1 MNRPDVTTGGAM
13 PLAECSYTIEG
24 QTCLFETQEMSEY
37 QIIAVI
43 AAFVFL
49 YCLIASR
56 LESTRFSGAL
66 VYVACGLAL
75 GPFGL
80 QLVDLDVD
88 GKEIKRI
95 AEITLAVVLFIDS
108 AGAKLPVLIH
118 VKRLPGRL
126 LLVGLPLTILLGYIF
141 GLLVYSDLPWVSL
154 ALLATMLAPTD
165 AALGT
170 AVVSNEAVPSSVR
183 QGLNAE
189 SGFND
194 GICVPVLLL
203 FLSLAGGAVEGS
215 VTEQMVH
222 LLLEEVGI
230 GALVGIPF
238 AVIGSST
245 VKLSI
250 RNGWI
255 SGSWI
260 HIPMVA
266 LALLCFATAQ
276 RLGGSG
282 FIAAFVGGM
291 TFGALIKE
299 EEKESLLEGAE
310 SASDVLSMITWF
322 VFGAVFIGDSLRNP
336 DWQAV
341 TYAVL
346 SLTVIRMAPVFLC
359 VSGLGMQWDTKLFV
373 GWFGPRGL
381 ASIVFI
387 VMVKEANVAGADIL
401 LEAVTWTI
409 LLSVIAHG
417 ITANP
422 LAKIYASRVASRD
435 GAI

>member
-1 MNRPDVTTGGAM
+1 
-13 PLAECSYTIEG
+13 
-24 QTCLFETQEMSEY
+24 MSEY
-37 QIIAVI
+37 QIIAVF

-56 LESTRFSGAL
+56 LERTRFSGAL
-66 VYVACGLAL
+66 VYVVCGLVL
-75 GPFGL
+75 GPFGF

-88 GKEIKRI
+88 GEAIKTI
-95 AEITLAVVLFIDS
+95 AEITLAVVLFSDS
-108 AGAKLPVLIH
+108 TGANLSVLRQA
-118 VKRLPGRL
+118 KRLPARL
-126 LLVGLPLTILLGYIF
+126 LLIGLPLTILLGYFF

-165 AALGT
+165 AALGK
-170 AVVSNEAVPSSVR
+170 AVVSNDAVPSSVR
-183 QGLNAE
+183 QGLNVE

-203 FLSLAGGAVEGS
+203 FLALAGGS
-215 VTEQMVH
+215 VDGLITTQMVH
-222 LLLEEVGI
+222 LMLEEIGI

-238 AVIGSST
+238 AVIGGSALKFSM
-245 VKLSI
+245 
-250 RNGWI
+250 RNGWT
-255 SGSWI
+255 SGSWT
-260 HIPMVA
+260 HIPVVA

-276 RLGGSG
+276 WLGGSG
-282 FIAAFVGGM
+282 FIASFVGGL

-299 EEKESLLEGAE
+299 EKKEALLEGAE
-310 SASDVLSMITWF
+310 STSDVLAMITWF
-322 VFGAVFIGDSLRNP
+322 VFGAVFIGESLRHP

-341 TYAVL
+341 TYAIL
-346 SLTVIRMAPVFLC
+346 SLTVIRMAPVFLGL
-359 VSGLGMQWDTKLFV
+359 SGLGMQWDTKLFL

-387 VMVKEANVAGADIL
+387 VMVKQAGVAGADTLI
-401 LEAVTWTI
+401 EAVTWTV

-422 LAKIYASRVASRD
+422 LAKVYVSRVASRD